1 MKFKVFLCVASSIVA
16 CTIGCIFSGCGNRQW
31 YDQIKY
37 DYVRQNNYRVDEL
50 SLDVYGEYNGT
61 YVFIIDGPWG
71 YPGIEVGT
79 VEIGG
84 VEFYFSS
91 PRIPE
96 AYNNGSFYSL
106 QEAYDEQLL
115 THNDLVDV
123 NKKFISGEYATY

>member
-1 MKFKVFLCVASSIVA
+1 MKFRVFLCIVVCIVA
-16 CTIGCIFSGCGNRQW
+16 CTVGCAFGGCGNRQW

-37 DYVRQNNYRVDEL
+37 DYARQNNYRTDEL

-71 YPGIEVGT
+71 YPGVEVGT

-91 PRIPE
+91 PPARVFQKRIITVRFIHCRKHMM
-96 AYNNGSFYSL
+96 NNC
-106 QEAYDEQLL
+106 
-115 THNDLVDV
+115 
-123 NKKFISGEYATY
+123 

>member
-1 MKFKVFLCVASSIVA
+1 MKFRVFLCVAASIVA
-16 CTIGCIFSGCGNRQW
+16 GTIGCMFGGCGNRQW

-37 DYVRQNNYRVDEL
+37 DYARQNNYRTDEL

-71 YPGIEVGT
+71 YPGVEVGT
-79 VEIGG
+79 VD
-84 VEFYFSS
+84 S

-96 AYNNGSFYSL
+96 TYNNGSFYSL

-123 NKKFISGEYATY
+123 NEKFIAGEYIRY

>member
-1 MKFKVFLCVASSIVA
+1 MKFRVFLCVAASIVA
-16 CTIGCIFSGCGNRQW
+16 GTIGCMFGGCGNRQW

-37 DYVRQNNYRVDEL
+37 DYARQNNYRTDEL

-71 YPGIEVGT
+71 YPGVEVGT
-79 VEIGG
+79 VEI
-84 VEFYFSS
+84 S

-96 AYNNGSFYSL
+96 TYNNGSFYSL

-123 NKKFISGEYATY
+123 NEKFIAGEYIRY

>member
-1 MKFKVFLCVASSIVA
+1 MKFRVFLCIVVCIVA
-16 CTIGCIFSGCGNRQW
+16 CIVGCAFGGCGNRQW

-37 DYVRQNNYRVDEL
+37 DYARQNNYRTDEL

-71 YPGIEVGT
+71 YPGVEVGT

-96 AYNNGSFYSL
+96 TYNNGSFYSL

-123 NKKFISGEYATY
+123 NEKFIAGEYTTY

>member
-1 MKFKVFLCVASSIVA
+1 MKFRVFLCVAASIVA
-16 CTIGCIFSGCGNRQW
+16 GTIGCMFGGCGNRQW

-37 DYVRQNNYRVDEL
+37 DYARQNNYRTDEL

-71 YPGIEVGT
+71 YPGVEVGT
-79 VEIGG
+79 V
-84 VEFYFSS
+84 S

-96 AYNNGSFYSL
+96 TYNNGSFYSL

-123 NKKFISGEYATY
+123 NEKFIAGEYIRY